1 MARGYEP
8 FSNCRICGN
17 RILWVKTPAGKNMP
31 VDPNLINYRAVPGGK
46 GKDSYTGRRSNSRR
60 KMQSGRRRRG
70 GIHFPLRHLRKIKK
84 RGDKK
89 IWTRKKRP
97 WN

>member
-8 FSNCRICGN
+8 FSNCRRCGN

-46 GKDSYTGRRSNSRR
+46 ERIVTPSGAVIAGERCNPEDADGAGYISHFATCGK
-60 KMQSGRRRRG
+60 
-70 GIHFPLRHLRKIKK
+70 
-84 RGDKK
+84 
-89 IWTRKKRP
+89 
-97 WN
+97 

>member
-8 FSNCRICGN
+8 FSNCRRCGN

-46 GKDSYTGRRSNSRR
+46 ERIVTPSGAVIAGERCNPEGADGVGYISHFATCGK
-60 KMQSGRRRRG
+60 
-70 GIHFPLRHLRKIKK
+70 
-84 RGDKK
+84 
-89 IWTRKKRP
+89 
-97 WN
+97 

>member
-31 VDPNLINYRAVPGGK
+31 VDPFLINYRVVSGGK
-46 GKDSYTGRRSNSRR
+46 ERIVTPNGKVIAGELCNPEEADGIGYISHFATCGR
-60 KMQSGRRRRG
+60 
-70 GIHFPLRHLRKIKK
+70 
-84 RGDKK
+84 
-89 IWTRKKRP
+89 
-97 WN
+97 

>member
-46 GKDSYTGRRSNSRR
+46 ERIVTPSGAVIAGERCNPEDADGVGYISHFATCGK
-60 KMQSGRRRRG
+60 
-70 GIHFPLRHLRKIKK
+70 
-84 RGDKK
+84 
-89 IWTRKKRP
+89 
-97 WN
+97 